1 MYTVGKAR
9 YSKGNLIV
17 RPQSD
22 GTGFK
27 SNESKILDTLGFRY
41 TGRENGYVGSPKKV
55 ETFEKLVNGGWKGSK
70 FGDSLTSPNGEV
82 FKKKTRGKP
91 KDPWSGR

>member
-17 RPQSD
+17 HVQSD
-22 GTGFK
+22 GSGFK

-41 TGRENGYVGSPKKV
+41 TGRENGYVGSAKKV
-55 ETFEKLVNGGWKGSK
+55 EGFEKLVKDGWKGSM
-70 FGDSLTSPNGEV
+70 FGDSLTSPTGEV
-82 FKKKTRGKP
+82 FKKKIRGKP
-91 KDPWSGR
+91 KNPWSSR